1 MQFRLAPYLV
11 APFGRE
17 LCPGVQQPQFDA
29 VGRTSVQTAFDLL
42 EPDGWK
48 PGCGQQD
55 DLARG
60 AVVGIG
66 VDRVAL
72 HACELPDRTG
82 EIGAVHVEKVLIKCL
97 QILKSLDNFLTTE
110 LLRLLKRSEIS

>member
-1 MQFRLAPYLV
+1 MT
-11 APFGRE
+11 FGSVLNWVKRSKSCSSVWLHTSLRRSDE

-66 VDRVAL
+66 VDRVAI
-72 HACELPDRTG
+72 HACEPPG
-82 EIGAVHVEKVLIKCL
+82 SHG
-97 QILKSLDNFLTTE
+97 
-110 LLRLLKRSEIS
+110 

>member
-1 MQFRLAPYLV
+1 MKRPLAYL
-11 APFGRE
+11 
-17 LCPGVQQPQFDA
+17 
-29 VGRTSVQTAFDLL
+29 TAAWSG

-60 AVVGIG
+60 AVVGID
-66 VDRVAL
+66 VDRVTI

-97 QILKSLDNFLTTE
+97 
-110 LLRLLKRSEIS
+110 

>member
-1 MQFRLAPYLV
+1 
-11 APFGRE
+11 
-17 LCPGVQQPQFDA
+17 VQQPQFDA

-66 VDRVAL
+66 VDRVAI